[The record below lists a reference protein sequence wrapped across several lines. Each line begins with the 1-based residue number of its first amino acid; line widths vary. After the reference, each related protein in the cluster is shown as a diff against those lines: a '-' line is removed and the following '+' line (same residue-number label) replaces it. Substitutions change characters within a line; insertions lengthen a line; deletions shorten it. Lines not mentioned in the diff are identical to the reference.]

1 VKFANWFKKQ
11 MRRPV
16 IDLNEMLVKSLNA
29 FDASRSRSQQVE
41 VGPSSIGGCR
51 RQVWH
56 ELKQTPETN
65 PNTESLAAILGTFI
79 HSGIEKSIRR
89 EDPFGDN
96 FIIEGEFKAG
106 DLKGHVDLFIKDIGL
121 VVDWKTTKVKSL
133 RYFPSKQ
140 QRWQV
145 QIYGWLL
152 EQNGHKVNEVALV
165 AIPRD
170 GEMADIRVHKE
181 KYDAP
186 TAEAGIA
193 WLEEIKSL
201 IASDAPAPAPEES
214 LFFCT
219 KYCSYYDQTGEV
231 GCPSMKR

>member
-1 VKFANWFKKQ
+1 
-11 MRRPV
+11 M
-16 IDLNEMLVKSLNA
+16 IDLNDMLVKSLKA
-29 FDASRSRSQQVE
+29 FDANRSRSQQVE

-65 PNTESLAAILGTFI
+65 HNTESLAAILGTFI
-79 HSGIEKSIRR
+79 HLGIEKAIRR

-96 FIIEGEFKAG
+96 FIIEKEVQYEG
-106 DLKGHVDLFIKDIGL
+106 LKGHVDLFIKDLGL

-133 RYFPSKQ
+133 RYFPSEQ

-145 QIYGWLL
+145 QIYGYLL
-152 EQNGHKVNEVALV
+152 EKNGYKVNEVALV

-181 KYDAP
+181 IYDLP
-186 TAEAGIA
+186 TAERGIQ
-193 WLEEIKSL
+193 WLKEIES
-201 IASDAPAPAPEES
+201 IVANDQPAPAPEES
-214 LFFCT
+214 KFFCVR
-219 KYCSYYDQTGEV
+219 YCSYYDPTGEI
-231 GCPSMKR
+231 GCPSTQR

>member
-1 VKFANWFKKQ
+1 
-11 MRRPV
+11 MRKPV

-29 FDASRSRSQQVE
+29 FDASRSRSIQVE

-51 RQVWH
+51 RRVWH
-56 ELKQTPETN
+56 ELKQTPKTN
-65 PNTESLAAILGTFI
+65 NTESLAAILGTFI
-79 HSGIEKSIRR
+79 HSGIEKAIRR

-96 FIIEGEFKAG
+96 FIIEGEFASG

-133 RYFPSKQ
+133 RYFPSQQ

-152 EQNGHKVNEVALV
+152 EQNGHEVNEVALV

-170 GEMADIRVHKE
+170 GEMPDIRVHKE
-181 KYDAP
+181 TYDAP
-186 TAEAGIA
+186 TALAGIE
-193 WLEEIKSL
+193 WLKEIKS
-201 IASDAPAPAPEES
+201 IVENNEPAPAPEEAP
-214 LFFCT
+214 FFCT
-219 KYCSYYDQTGEV
+219 KYCSFYDQTGEV
-231 GCPSMKR
+231 GCPSTKK

>member
-1 VKFANWFKKQ
+1 
-11 MRRPV
+11 M
-16 IDLNEMLVKSLNA
+16 IDLNDMLTKSLKGY
-29 FDASRSRSQQVE
+29 DKQRDRSQQVE

-56 ELKQTPETN
+56 ELKRTPETN
-65 PNTESLAAILGTFI
+65 PDTESLAAILGTFI
-79 HSGIEKSIRR
+79 HSGIEKAVKR

-96 FIIEGEFKAG
+96 FMTEVTVEYDG
-106 DLKGHVDLFIKDIGL
+106 LKGHCDLFIKDQGI

-140 QRWQV
+140 QRMQV

-152 EQNGHKVNEVALV
+152 TKMGHTVNYVSLV

-170 GEMADIRVHKE
+170 GEMAEIKSHIE
-181 KYDAP
+181 PYDAP

-193 WLEEIKSL
+193 WLEDLKL
-201 IASDAPAPAPEES
+201 IVANNDPAPAPEES
-214 LFFCT
+214 VFFCSR
-219 KYCSYYDQTGEV
+219 YCNYYDPTGEI
-231 GCPSMKR
+231 GCPSMRK

>member
-1 VKFANWFKKQ
+1 
-11 MRRPV
+11 M
-16 IDLNEMLVKSLNA
+16 IDLGDMLVKSLKGY
-29 FDASRSRSQQVE
+29 DKQRDRSQQIE

-65 PNTESLAAILGTFI
+65 PDTESLAAILGTFI
-79 HSGIEKSIRR
+79 HSGVEKAIKR

-96 FIIEGEFKAG
+96 FMTEVTVEHDG
-106 DLKGHVDLFIKDIGL
+106 LKGHCDLFIKDQGI

-140 QRWQV
+140 QRMQV

-152 EQNGHKVNEVALV
+152 TKMGHTVNYVSLV

-170 GEMADIRVHKE
+170 GEMADIRVHVE
-181 KYDAP
+181 PYDSP
-186 TAEAGIA
+186 TAESGLA
-193 WLEEIKSL
+193 WLEDLKL
-201 IASDAPAPAPEES
+201 IVANNNPAPAPEENV
-214 LFFCT
+214 FFCSR
-219 KYCSYYDQTGEV
+219 YCNYYDPTGEV
-231 GCPSMKR
+231 GCPSIQK